1 MKKFKK
7 VFIIAEAGV
16 NHNGSLSRALRLVD
30 EAKKSKAD
38 AIKFQTWKTENV
50 VTKNSPKAEYQK
62 KNNNKETHFNM
73 LKKLELTYDQFLL
86 IKKYCDKKKIIF
98 MSTADEIESAIFL
111 KPLVKYIK
119 VGSAELTDIPFL
131 EKIAKFNK
139 VVFLSTGLSNI
150 DDVKLAFKTLLDN
163 GQKKEDIILLHCNSA
178 YPTPFADVNLNAML
192 TLQKLF
198 NTQVGYS
205 DHTKSIEVSIA
216 AVAMGA
222 KVIEKHFTLN
232 KKLKGPDHNASLS
245 PFEFSKLV
253 KSIRNVETSLGTGE
267 KKPSKSEIINFIAI
281 RKSIVAKENI
291 FKGESF
297 TKKNLTIKR
306 PGKGMHPKFFNKLI
320 GKKSNK
326 NYKIDDFIKI

>member
-16 NHNGSLSRALRLVD
+16 NHNGSIKRALKLVD
-30 EAKKSKAD
+30 EAKKCQAD

-50 VTKNSPKAEYQK
+50 VTKNSPMAKYQK
-62 KNNNKETHFNM
+62 KNNSKETQFDM
-73 LKKLELTYDQFLL
+73 LKKLELTYNQFLL

-98 MSTADEIESAIFL
+98 MSTADEIESANFL
-111 KPLVKYIK
+111 KPLVKFVK

-139 VVFLSTGLSNI
+139 VIFLSTGLSNI
-150 DDVKLAFKTLLDN
+150 SDVKLAFKTLLKK

-178 YPTPFADVNLNAML
+178 YPTPFVDVNLKAMI
-192 TLQKLF
+192 TLKKLF
-198 NTQVGYS
+198 NTEIGYS

-222 KVIEKHFTLN
+222 RVIEKHFTLS
-232 KKLKGPDHNASLS
+232 KKLKGPDHNASLNPS
-245 PFEFSKLV
+245 EFNKLV
-253 KSIRNVETSLGTGE
+253 KSIRNVEDSLGSGI
-267 KKPSKSEIINFIAI
+267 KKPSKSEMINFIAI

-291 FKGESF
+291 LKGEYF
-297 TKKNLTIKR
+297 TNKNLTIKR